1 MEESRSITLTAA
13 SNEQTTAVQSS
24 RKRMCCEELPYGC
37 STTTPQRSPIDIK
50 SRNSPS
56 SPQSIDQ
63 TRLQCSFT
71 QKCTMTFSR
80 KYHLTRH
87 ITRYHSRKYVD
98 ESTKSLFPHLF
109 FSQPKQME
117 LYSPVAIVV
126 RIPRFR
132 HNSKS
137 SSIIRPAIRIR
148 TIFITFVCFQTVRR
162 NIAKRST

>member
-37 STTTPQRSPIDIK
+37 STTTPQRSSIDIK

-87 ITRYHSRKYVD
+87 ITRYHSRKYVY

-109 FSQPKQME
+109 FFSQNRWNSILLSLLWSASRVSDTIRNRAALSDLPSE
-117 LYSPVAIVV
+117 SERYLLHLYV
-126 RIPRFR
+126 FR
-132 HNSKS
+132 LSEE
-137 SSIIRPAIRIR
+137 I
-148 TIFITFVCFQTVRR
+148 
-162 NIAKRST
+162 